1 MMHRQKSEFPVAMFS
16 SIQLW
21 TTIVVL
27 ILAPLFF
34 GSVDLFWIAVWTILL
49 SASALCGVAV
59 PMGAAQS
66 RISFSFLALCGVY
79 ALVAIIQ
86 ITPHVIDQLNDPS
99 WHRAEELLDL
109 GVLPRIS
116 SRAEIPP
123 LAAGHFLLFATSFMN
138 GFCIG
143 TSRRNSSKL
152 ISFAQYSILVY
163 VIYGLAALV
172 LMPNMVLWAPKLA
185 YRGSLT
191 ATFIN
196 HNTAATFV
204 GAGAIL
210 WFCSAF
216 SSLQSFQFSSLRLLL
231 LTRLNEPLAFRII
244 ARSAAALG
252 CFFALLLT
260 GSRGG
265 LICSCLGLLVAI
277 ILMVANRQKPRF
289 WQIVVSGGVALAV
302 TVVLLSRIGR
312 IGSQG
317 LFDDSRWS
325 VYGFCVEAVKQRPLL
340 GAGLGT
346 FADLFPSLRADD
358 FFSWGVWDY
367 AHSTILEI
375 AVEMGIPVAAMALI
389 AALASLLFLTRTAV
403 NSKDRSR
410 RSLAATTGIA
420 VLSYLHSLI
429 DFSLQIPG
437 YLIVFGIL
445 LGCGLAQASS
455 NRAAAGR
462 HGRIR
467 PLDQSKINVEN
478 VFFDDADEDFR
489 REAVGWR
496 GTKPHGIVSRFRW
509 IYLNRLAIRQMNPSI
524 SLRHGRAPG
533 GHLNLIPES
542 GVGGRLYLE
551 PMVVCALPGVDRFSQ
566 VVHYDVALCRYD
578 DKNEVPD
585 S

>member
-1 MMHRQKSEFPVAMFS
+1 MIRRPQSEFRLASFS
-16 SIQLW
+16 PIQLW

-143 TSRRNSSKL
+143 TSRRNSSTL

-216 SSLQSFQFSSLRLLL
+216 SSLQQSFGFSSIRLLL
-231 LTRLNEPLAFRII
+231 LNRANEHLAFKIL
-244 ARSAAALG
+244 ARSGGALT

-265 LICSCLGLLVAI
+265 LICCCLCFLV
-277 ILMVANRQKPRF
+277 
-289 WQIVVSGGVALAV
+289 
-302 TVVLLSRIGR
+302 
-312 IGSQG
+312 
-317 LFDDSRWS
+317 
-325 VYGFCVEAVKQRPLL
+325 
-340 GAGLGT
+340 
-346 FADLFPSLRADD
+346 
-358 FFSWGVWDY
+358 
-367 AHSTILEI
+367 
-375 AVEMGIPVAAMALI
+375 
-389 AALASLLFLTRTAV
+389 
-403 NSKDRSR
+403 
-410 RSLAATTGIA
+410 
-420 VLSYLHSLI
+420 
-429 DFSLQIPG
+429 
-437 YLIVFGIL
+437 
-445 LGCGLAQASS
+445 
-455 NRAAAGR
+455 
-462 HGRIR
+462 
-467 PLDQSKINVEN
+467 
-478 VFFDDADEDFR
+478 
-489 REAVGWR
+489 
-496 GTKPHGIVSRFRW
+496 GIV
-509 IYLNRLAIRQMNPSI
+509 L
-524 SLRHGRAPG
+524 
-533 GHLNLIPES
+533 
-542 GVGGRLYLE
+542 
-551 PMVVCALPGVDRFSQ
+551 
-566 VVHYDVALCRYD
+566 
-578 DKNEVPD
+578 
-585 S
+585 